1 MIRNL
6 LPDELI
12 KKVNIKGNWFEE
24 KDIFDV
30 NEKLN
35 HKFLI
40 NMIFKCSLYMGAS
53 CFSIELEMKTS
64 RKVVEL
70 IYNQF

>member
-1 MIRNL
+1 MRLRSVFSMTRNL
-6 LPDELI
+6 LPGELI

-24 KDIFDV
+24 KDVFDV

-40 NMIFKCSLYMGAS
+40 NMIFKCSLYMGAHA
-53 CFSIELEMKTS
+53 FL
-64 RKVVEL
+64 
-70 IYNQF
+70 